1 MMDLTLWRDYLK
13 QLDRLAD
20 TLEKLTEVE
29 REKAQ
34 AVGRGDLDA
43 VDACMKRE
51 QAFSLNLRGFDQKR
65 VKMLAQLGIPDT
77 TLRQLEDH
85 APPEAVPETKRA
97 VEKVLQRYQVFQS
110 ASEVA
115 RTALECN
122 LHEIDRLQLLK
133 ELHNEATPEARQ
145 ADFRA

>member
-1 MMDLTLWRDYLK
+1 MDLTLWRDYLK
-13 QLDRLAD
+13 QLERLAD
-20 TLEKLTEVE
+20 TLDKLTEVE
-29 REKAQ
+29 REKAR
-34 AVGRGDLDA
+34 AVGRGDLNT

-65 VKMLAQLGIPDT
+65 EKMLAQMGISGT

-85 APPEAVPETKRA
+85 APPEAVPETKRT

-122 LHEIDRLQLLK
+122 LHEIDKLQLLK
-133 ELHNEATPEARQ
+133 ELNNEITPEARQ